1 MTTWE
6 RLADLPLVVDGY
18 TLSEQ
23 ARRISPEFER
33 VTHTIALRGDGEAGL
48 GEDVTYDADEQ
59 RAHAADG
66 PVLAARPARS
76 RSTSFS
82 RAARRVRPLRRPRA
96 LARRLPRLPPL
107 GVRVGGA
114 RPRAAPGR
122 PLARR
127 RARARAAPRPLRRLA
142 AARHPARRRRDRPPP
157 RALPRPRVQA
167 RRRPELGR
175 RPARHARGHRRRRG
189 DRPQGRLPRHP
200 GRRRH
205 RPGAL
210 RARRRG
216 AAGRVARGPRPHGP
230 RGRRGAA
237 PVPRPDHLG
246 RADPLGRRTSSTLP
260 FAPRTL
266 NVKPSRFGSLERL
279 FDFYDHCEANGIGLY
294 GGGQSELGV
303 GRGQIQVLAALLHPD
318 GSNDIA
324 PAGYDWLEFPPGL
337 DPSPLDPALEPTGF
351 RRRGPAPD

>member
-66 PVLAARPARS
+66 PGLPLTGSFTLA
-76 RSTSFS
+76 SFS
-82 RAARRVRPLRRPRA
+82 ARLGECDLFGGRKPWLSAFLDYRRWAYESAALDLALRQAGRSLADVLERDPRPVRFVASPR
-96 LARRLPRLPPL
+96 LGTPPDGGVIARRLERYPGIEFKLDADPSWDADLLATLAGTGAVAVIDLKGAYRGTPVDVDTDPELYA
-107 GVRVGGA
+107 RV
-114 RPRAAPGR
+114 
-122 PLARR
+122 
-127 RARARAAPRPLRRLA
+127 A
-142 AARHPARRRRDRPPP
+142 AALPGAWLEDPDLTVPEADEALRPYRDRITWDAPIHS
-157 RALPRPRVQA
+157 VQDVLA
-167 RRRPELGR
+167 
-175 RPARHARGHRRRRG
+175 
-189 DRPQGRLPRHP
+189 
-200 GRRRH
+200 
-205 RPGAL
+205 
-210 RARRRG
+210 
-216 AAGRVARGPRPHGP
+216 
-230 RGRRGAA
+230 
-237 PVPRPDHLG
+237 
-246 RADPLGRRTSSTLP
+246 LP